1 MKEKV
6 RKNKEKKN
14 KAMKAKLFYLVAAW
28 LLSVGH
34 ALADNFVIQNV
45 TVPQG
50 GSADLVIGFNFTSES
65 TKIGFTFGLGLPAGL
80 TLAKDSEGDL
90 LYVKNSSIDKLNIVS
105 AGEGNI
111 AGQPSSETSSIK
123 GTGGTL
129 LTLTLCADASLEA
142 GTVITVPVRQAT
154 FQQKVEGSVSD
165 INIPDFSFEVTIGEP
180 ADGRVRLDEN
190 STVMPEAAEGVDVKV
205 IRTIKAN
212 QWSTLCLPFDMTA
225 EQVTAAFGEGVQ
237 LADFNGYEIVED
249 GDDIVGV
256 TVKFNSISAVEA
268 NHPCLIKVTEQ
279 VKEFTADNVT
289 IDPEE
294 EPTVAAVKRT
304 RKQWSELIGTYV
316 AQTEVPE
323 KTLFLSD
330 NKFWYSTGATT
341 MKAFRAYFDFYDVLT
356 EVDEAFSRFAL
367 VFEEETTGIK
377 SIDNGQ
383 LTIDNG
389 AVYDLQGRRVKNP
402 KRGLYILSGKKV
414 VIK

>member
-1 MKEKV
+1 MK
-6 RKNKEKKN
+6 
-14 KAMKAKLFYLVAAW
+14 KLFCLTAM
-28 LLSVGH
+28 LLSLS
-34 ALADNFVIQNV
+34 ASAFSQNTL
-45 TVPQG
+45 TVEDFTLPQ
-50 GSADLVIGFNFTSES
+50 
-65 TKIGFTFGLGLPAGL
+65 
-80 TLAKDSEGDL
+80 
-90 LYVKNSSIDKLNIVS
+90 
-105 AGEGNI
+105 
-111 AGQPSSETSSIK
+111 
-123 GTGGTL
+123 TGGTMSVQI
-129 LTLTLCADASLEA
+129 TLDEA
-142 GTVITVPVRQAT
+142 GVYSAYQFDIVTPNGIVYPVDQDGDVDCTLGSSYDSSHSATVHWNPETGLLGVGVISMKSALFKATTLALDIPLAATTAAVGTQLEMTVKDIIIIKQSGE
-154 FQQKVEGSVSD
+154 KVALDDVHFT
-165 INIPDFSFEVTIGEP
+165 ITIGE
-180 ADGRVRLDEN
+180 ADDRVRLDEN

-205 IRTIKAN
+205 LRTIKAN

-237 LADFNGYEIVED
+237 LADFNGYEIVKD

>member
-1 MKEKV
+1 MQITLDEAGVYSAYQFDIVTPNGIVYPVDQDGDVDCTLGSSYDSSHSATVHWNPETGMLGVGVISMKSALFKATTLALDIPLAATTAAVGTQLELTVKDIIIIKQSGEKV
-6 RKNKEKKN
+6 
-14 KAMKAKLFYLVAAW
+14 
-28 LLSVGH
+28 
-34 ALADNFVIQNV
+34 ALDDVH
-45 TVPQG
+45 
-50 GSADLVIGFNFTSES
+50 FT
-65 TKIGFTFGLGLPAGL
+65 I
-80 TLAKDSEGDL
+80 
-90 LYVKNSSIDKLNIVS
+90 
-105 AGEGNI
+105 
-111 AGQPSSETSSIK
+111 
-123 GTGGTL
+123 
-129 LTLTLCADASLEA
+129 
-142 GTVITVPVRQAT
+142 
-154 FQQKVEGSVSD
+154 
-165 INIPDFSFEVTIGEP
+165 TIGE
-180 ADGRVRLDEN
+180 ADDRVRLDEN

>member
-1 MKEKV
+1 M
-6 RKNKEKKN
+6 
-14 KAMKAKLFYLVAAW
+14 
-28 LLSVGH
+28 LLSLS
-34 ALADNFVIQNV
+34 ASAFSQNTL
-45 TVPQG
+45 TVEDFTLPQ
-50 GSADLVIGFNFTSES
+50 
-65 TKIGFTFGLGLPAGL
+65 
-80 TLAKDSEGDL
+80 
-90 LYVKNSSIDKLNIVS
+90 
-105 AGEGNI
+105 
-111 AGQPSSETSSIK
+111 
-123 GTGGTL
+123 TGGTMSVQI
-129 LTLTLCADASLEA
+129 TLDEA
-142 GTVITVPVRQAT
+142 GVYSAYQFDIVTPNGIVYPVDQDGDVDCTLGSSYDSSHSATVHWNPETGLLGVGVISMKSALFKATTLALDIPLAATTAAVGTQLEMTVKDIIIIKQSGE
-154 FQQKVEGSVSD
+154 KVALDDVHFT
-165 INIPDFSFEVTIGEP
+165 ITIGE
-180 ADGRVRLDEN
+180 ADDRVRLDEN

-205 IRTIKAN
+205 LRTIKAN

-237 LADFNGYEIVED
+237 LADFNGYEIVKD

>member
-1 MKEKV
+1 MK
-6 RKNKEKKN
+6 
-14 KAMKAKLFYLVAAW
+14 KLFCLTAM
-28 LLSVGH
+28 LLSVS
-34 ALADNFVIQNV
+34 ASAFSQNTL
-45 TVPQG
+45 TVEDFTLPQ
-50 GSADLVIGFNFTSES
+50 
-65 TKIGFTFGLGLPAGL
+65 
-80 TLAKDSEGDL
+80 
-90 LYVKNSSIDKLNIVS
+90 
-105 AGEGNI
+105 
-111 AGQPSSETSSIK
+111 
-123 GTGGTL
+123 TGGTMSVQI
-129 LTLTLCADASLEA
+129 TLDEA
-142 GTVITVPVRQAT
+142 GVYSAYQFDIVTPNGIVYPVDEDGDVDCTLGSGYDSSHSATVHWNPETGLLGVGVISMKSALFKATTLALDIPLAATTAAVGTQLELTVKDIIIIKQSGE
-154 FQQKVEGSVSD
+154 KVALDDVPFT
-165 INIPDFSFEVTIGEP
+165 ITIGEV
-180 ADGRVRLDEN
+180 DDRVKLDET
-190 STVMPEAAEGVDVKV
+190 STTMPTAAENVNVLV